1 VIVRIMGEGRYDV
14 PDADMPAVE
23 QADGALVEALD
34 GGDGAAFATAL
45 ADLISVVRHT
55 GKLLPADDV
64 GPSEQAVPHEGSTLA
79 EVKALLTEGG

>member
-23 QADGALVEALD
+23 QADGALVDALD
-34 GGDGAAFATAL
+34 RGDTDAFATAL

-79 EVKALLTEGG
+79 EVQALLADG